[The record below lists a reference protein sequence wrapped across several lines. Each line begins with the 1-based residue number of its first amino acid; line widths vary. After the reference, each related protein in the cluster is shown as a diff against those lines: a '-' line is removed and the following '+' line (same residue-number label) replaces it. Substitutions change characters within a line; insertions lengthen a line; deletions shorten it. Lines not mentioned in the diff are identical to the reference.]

1 MRENQP
7 IRVTAARENARDDA
21 AALGIDHDFIGL
33 LVDSFYDRIRLHEE
47 LGPIFNEAIG
57 DNWGP
62 HLDTMKRFWAS
73 VALHD
78 ASYSGRPVPAHM
90 KLEGLNPGMFATWL
104 NLFETTLND
113 IAPTPD
119 TPAFFMERARRIANS
134 LQLNIFYN
142 PATSARPT

>member
-1 MRENQP
+1 MREIQP
-7 IRVTAARENARDDA
+7 IRVTAARQNARDEA
-21 AALGIDHDFIGL
+21 ADLGIDHDFIGL
-33 LVDSFYDRIRLHEE
+33 LVDSFYDRIRTHEE
-47 LGPIFNEAIG
+47 LGPIFNDAIG

-78 ASYSGRPVPAHM
+78 GSYTGRPVPAHM

-104 NLFETTLND
+104 GMFEETLND

-119 TPAFFMERARRIANS
+119 TPIFFMERARRIAKS

-142 PATSARPT
+142 PTTSARQT

>member
-1 MRENQP
+1 MNENQP
-7 IRVTAARENARDDA
+7 IRVTIARQQAHDDA
-21 AALGIDHDFIGL
+21 SALGIDHDFINL
-33 LVDSFYDRIRLHEE
+33 LVDSFYDRIRSHDE
-47 LGPIFNEAIG
+47 LGPIFDTAIG

-78 ASYSGRPVPAHM
+78 GSYSGRPVPAHM
-90 KLEGLNPGMFATWL
+90 KLEGLNPGMFTTWL
-104 NLFETTLND
+104 GLFEQTLVD
-113 IAPTPD
+113 IAPTPG

-142 PATSARPT
+142 PGSSVGPT